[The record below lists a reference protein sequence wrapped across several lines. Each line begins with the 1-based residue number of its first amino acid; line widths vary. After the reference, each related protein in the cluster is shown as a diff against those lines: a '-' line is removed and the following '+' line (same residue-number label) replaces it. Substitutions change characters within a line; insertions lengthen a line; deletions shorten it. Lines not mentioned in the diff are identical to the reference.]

1 MHEQRRASLNFDVR
15 GSGLGCGAQEGVHE
29 SIEQADGLSR
39 SYEVARARRNAQQR
53 ERRKGQREQH
63 TNGEDERRMAARVRR
78 APRTKS
84 NARLRA
90 RRPALRE
97 HLAWQQEQLV
107 AGVDQDRASNGV
119 RHARLNQQREAQRE
133 QRTRRRPQNDEMSR
147 DFSERILDS
156 RSRITDE
163 LQRLAKSQH
172 YLQDPRLVLVNCY
185 CCGVDYIA
193 EYQRWVAMRAAE
205 ATSIWA
211 CAACVWISLQTKSDE
226 VLVFLAFTT
235 RCPDS
240 FC

>member
-53 ERRKGQREQH
+53 ERQHVRRGRQREQQ
-63 TNGEDERRMAARVRR
+63 GEIGATIEVA
-78 APRTKS
+78 RTKS